1 MVVFNQIIHRIK
13 VDQIHTMMD
22 IIVEM
27 EDTTAIQVVFNALRH
42 ICLQILITLH
52 HNNNILLCPLYSKY
66 IYASTTTN
74 VSSTTKC
81 LSTSTTSTSR
91 LWKSKYLYAST
102 FSAISKPSTFPTI
115 SKSPNVS
122 SSTTTL

>member
-42 ICLQILITLH
+42 ICLQILITLQELEVGGSL
-52 HNNNILLCPLYSKY
+52 NAETVVGTYSK
-66 IYASTTTN
+66 IIVIA
-74 VSSTTKC
+74 
-81 LSTSTTSTSR
+81 
-91 LWKSKYLYAST
+91 
-102 FSAISKPSTFPTI
+102 FI
-115 SKSPNVS
+115 
-122 SSTTTL
+122 